1 MVERGLPDDVVRF
14 IDDHVS
20 SVAQL
25 EILLLLV
32 AQAGADV
39 TPEVAARELRMDPT
53 WAATELRALVE
64 LGLIANGNGVG
75 PTYRFAPARPEDERI
90 VRRVIDAYAERRAA
104 VVTLIYQ
111 KPSKTVRTFAD
122 AFRLRR
128 D

>member
-1 MVERGLPDDVVRF
+1 VAAGLPDDVVAF
-14 IDDHVS
+14 VVDHVS

-32 AQAGADV
+32 SREGADV
-39 TPEVAARELRMDPT
+39 TPDVAARELRMDPS

-64 LGLIANGNGVG
+64 RGLLVNGNGTG
-75 PTYRFAPARPEDERI
+75 PTYRFAPAGPEAAAL
-90 VRRVIDAYAERRAA
+90 VRRVVEAYAERRAA
-104 VVTLIYQ
+104 IITLIYE

>member
-1 MVERGLPDDVVRF
+1 MTERGLPDDVVAF
-14 IDDHVS
+14 VMDHVS

-32 AQAGADV
+32 SRAGAEV
-39 TPEVAARELRMDPT
+39 TPEVAARELRMDPS
-53 WAATELRALVE
+53 WAAAE
-64 LGLIANGNGVG
+64 LGRLVDSGLLANGNGG
-75 PTYRFAPARPEDERI
+75 SPTYRFAPVGPETEAL
-90 VRRVIDAYAERRAA
+90 VQRVIDAYAERRAA
-104 VVTLIYQ
+104 IVTLIYQ